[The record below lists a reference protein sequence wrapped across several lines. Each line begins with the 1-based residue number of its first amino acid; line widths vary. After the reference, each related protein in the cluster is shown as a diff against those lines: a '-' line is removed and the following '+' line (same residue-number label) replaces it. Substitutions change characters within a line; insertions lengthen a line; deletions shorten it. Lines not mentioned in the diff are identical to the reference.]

1 MAGDATQIV
10 VAGTG
15 TVSIAPYGTALPDG
29 STAVREALAAT
40 YVDLGFTTEDG
51 VELTDGVSVTEV
63 MAWQSSYPVRRLVS
77 EYTGA
82 IKFGLLQWSKDIFE
96 QVLAGVVTETVA
108 DTVHKFTPTRGG
120 VVVEKTIVVDF
131 DDGTEEYRWVFPK
144 VGLAAD
150 ITIPLVRTA
159 AAVVPTEWGV
169 IGGDAAG
176 AWYMLTSD
184 TNFDTA

>member
-15 TVSIAPYGTALPDG
+15 VVSIAPYGTALPDG
-29 STAVREALAAT
+29 STAVRESLDAAF
-40 YVDLGFTTEDG
+40 VDLGFTTEDG
-51 VELTDGVSVTEV
+51 VELTDGVSVNEV

-82 IKFGLLQWSKDIFE
+82 VGFSLLQWSKDIFE
-96 QVLAGVVTETVA
+96 QVLSGVVTEEVA
-108 DTVHKFTPTRGG
+108 DTVHKFTPTRAG
-120 VVVEKTIVVDF
+120 VVAEKSMVVDF

-144 VGLAAD
+144 VGLASD
-150 ITIPLVRTA
+150 IVIPLVRTD
-159 AAVVPTEWGV
+159 AAVIPTEWGV

-176 AWYMLTSD
+176 AWFMLTSD
-184 TNFDTA
+184 ENFSTD